1 MKKNKEEE
9 GIPYNIIGN
18 GIMVA
23 DTEEVRK
30 HAKHQF
36 DKCNEY
42 FDKQQEGSM
51 YYKVEFEKAVFN
63 MLWIWRQYNMYKSM
77 ETEFAHANM
86 RAGEN
91 ATDFLI
97 RHGYGED
104 DGYSF
109 VLNEK
114 GIKLMS
120 MVEKYDE

>member
-1 MKKNKEEE
+1 MKKNKEE
-9 GIPYNIIGN
+9 GISYNIIGN

-23 DTEEVRK
+23 DAEEVRK
-30 HAKHQF
+30 YAKHQF
-36 DKCNEY
+36 DNCNEY
-42 FDKQQEGSM
+42 FNKQQECSM
-51 YYKVEFEKAVFN
+51 HYKVEFEKAVFN

-77 ETEFAHANM
+77 ETEFVYANM